1 MTSCT
6 HCNLDIPKGAVVNNG
21 DDESLE
27 FCCTGCEAA
36 YHLIKGLGLG
46 NYYNRRELDP
56 NVTALKPEEDAGSID
71 YQAHVINEAGGGQTL
86 YMMVE
91 GVHCAACVWLVET
104 LLQRQK
110 GVTHARLNMST
121 HRLVLKWN
129 SDEAEVNELAG
140 LVNGLGYRLVPY
152 DPAALDKVSHDQEK
166 ELLRSMA
173 VAGFAAGNVMLFS
186 VSIWAGYFSDMQAVT
201 REMMHWLSALIA
213 LPAVVYAGLPFFRSA
228 LTALRA
234 GRVNMDVPISLAV
247 TLASGMSLYQ
257 TIVGAEHAYFDSAVS
272 LLFFLLIGRY
282 LDRRA
287 RGRAQS
293 AAERLLALNAR
304 SATVIDPEGNRH
316 LMPPSE
322 LKTDMVL
329 LVAPGER
336 IAADGEV
343 IEGTSDLDTSLI
355 TGESAPISVEPGSG
369 VFAGT
374 NNLSAALKV
383 KVTASDRDTLLAE
396 IVRLMEDAEQ
406 GRAKYVALADRVAS
420 YYAPV
425 VHTLALFTF
434 LGWFFLGHALWQEA
448 LLTAVA
454 VLIIT
459 CPCALALAVP
469 VVQVLASGR
478 LLKQGIFVKS
488 ATALE
493 RIAKADIVVFDKTG
507 TLTLGKPQLVNLQ
520 DIPQDIQQRAASIAS
535 ASTHPLARALCQAVP
550 GVKVADN
557 AQETPGRG
565 MSAEGYKLGSRVWCG
580 VEADEEVTGPE
591 LWLSGPDMAPTRF
604 VFKDQAREDARATV
618 AALKK
623 QGKRVALLSGDLEPV
638 VASMVMELDI
648 DDWQAECSPADKVAR
663 LTELKRQGFKVL
675 MVGDG
680 LNDAPAL
687 AAAHAS
693 ISPTSAADVSQTAAD
708 LVFQG
713 ARLWPILEAIA
724 TAEKSDR
731 LVKQNFALAFLYNGV
746 TIPLAVAGYVTPLI
760 AAIAMSASS
769 LVVIGNALRLTKG
782 TRKWT
787 T

>member
-6 HCNLDIPKGAVVNNG
+6 HCNLDIPQGVFIKSEEDQN
-21 DDESLE
+21 LQ

-36 YHLIKGLGLG
+36 YHVIKGLGLG
-46 NYYNRRELDP
+46 NYYKRRVLDP
-56 NVTALKPEEDAGSID
+56 NIAALKPEDDVGTID
-71 YQAHVINEAGGGQTL
+71 YQAHAIAETDGTQAL

-91 GVHCAACVWLVET
+91 GMHCAACVWLIET
-104 LLQRQK
+104 LLQRHE

-121 HRLVLKWN
+121 RRLVVKWQ
-129 SDEAEVNELAG
+129 DEKSSANELAG
-140 LVNGLGYRLVPY
+140 LINGLGYRLVPY
-152 DPAALDKVSHDQEK
+152 DPAALDRVNHEQEK

-186 VSIWAGYFSDMQAVT
+186 VSVWAGYFQGMLDVT

-213 LPAVVYAGLPFFRSA
+213 LPAVVYAGLPFYRSA
-228 LTALRA
+228 LEALRA
-234 GRVNMDVPISLAV
+234 QRVNMDVPISLAV
-247 TLASGMSLYQ
+247 ILASGMSLYQ
-257 TIVGAEHAYFDSAVS
+257 TIVGAQHAYFDSAVG

-304 SATVIDPEGNRH
+304 SATVIDEEGNRQ
-316 LMPPSE
+316 LLPPSE
-322 LKTDMVL
+322 IKIGMVL

-336 IAADGEV
+336 VAADGEV

-355 TGESAPISVEPGSG
+355 TGESAPATALPGTG

-383 KVTASDRDTLLAE
+383 KITASDKDTLLAE

-406 GRAKYVALADRVAS
+406 GRAKYVALADRVAKH
-420 YYAPV
+420 YAPV

-434 LGWFFLGHALWQEA
+434 LWWFFLGDALWQEA
-448 LLTAVA
+448 LLISVA

-469 VVQVLASGR
+469 VVQVIASGR
-478 LLKQGIFVKS
+478 LLKRGIFVKS

-493 RIAKADIVVFDKTG
+493 RIAKTDIVVFDKTG
-507 TLTLGKPQLVNLQ
+507 TLTLGKPQLVNLGEISQ
-520 DIPQDIQQRAASIAS
+520 EQLNLAASIAA
-535 ASTHPLARALCQAVP
+535 ASKHPLARALCQVAP
-550 GVKVADN
+550 TVKVAEN
-557 AQETPGRG
+557 AQETPGMG
-565 MSAEGYKLGSRVWCG
+565 MSAGDYKLGKRAWCE
-580 VEADEEVTGPE
+580 VETELKVIGPE
-591 LWLSGPDMAPTRF
+591 LWLTGPEIKPVRF
-604 VFKDQAREDARATV
+604 VFKDQAREDAQEVVST
-618 AALKK
+618 LKK

-638 VASMVMELDI
+638 VHSMVMELGI

-663 LTELKRQGFKVL
+663 LAELKRQGFNVL

-687 AAAHAS
+687 AAAHGS
-693 ISPTSAADVSQTAAD
+693 ISPTTAADVSQTAAD

-713 ARLWPILEAIA
+713 AKLSPVLEALA
-724 TAEKSDR
+724 TAEKADT
-731 LVKQNFALAFLYNGV
+731 LVKQNFALTFLYNGL

-769 LVVIGNALRLTKG
+769 LVVIGNALRLTKS
-782 TRKWT
+782 RKP
-787 T
+787 